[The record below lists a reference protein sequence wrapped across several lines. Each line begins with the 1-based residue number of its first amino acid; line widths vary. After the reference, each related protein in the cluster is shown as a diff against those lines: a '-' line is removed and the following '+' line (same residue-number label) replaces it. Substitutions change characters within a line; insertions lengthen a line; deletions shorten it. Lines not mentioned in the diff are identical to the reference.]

1 MNSPDACVATGRF
14 ERRAFQDVSFTA
26 KADLPSAV
34 AVSRNI
40 ERKFNLIDLSPVP
53 TVSIIMSMR
62 DSAATLNSAIRSI
75 IWQTLTD
82 WELVLIDD
90 GSRDDS
96 PARAAAFGDP
106 RILIIRHEESKGLAC
121 RLNEAVRLAR
131 GELIARMDADDI
143 CYPERLAVQVGV
155 LQADPG
161 IDVLASKALV
171 FRRQGE
177 IVGVMPVPATH
188 DEIVVQPYRGFMFPH
203 PTWCGRAA
211 WFRRYQYDERL
222 WITQDQELLLRAV
235 GSSRFAAVNKI
246 LLGYRK
252 EHLDLAKSL
261 RGRMI
266 YSAAI
271 WRHARRSG
279 AYVRAVTDIALHLTK
294 FAAEVAAVGLGAE
307 EWLLKQK
314 LNSSLTPE
322 EVEQWHMVWSETSRA
337 SENRHQDASGAL

>member
-1 MNSPDACVATGRF
+1 
-14 ERRAFQDVSFTA
+14 
-26 KADLPSAV
+26 
-34 AVSRNI
+34 
-40 ERKFNLIDLSPVP
+40 
-53 TVSIIMSMR
+53 MSMR
-62 DSAATLNSAIRSI
+62 DSAATLNSAICSI

-96 PARAAAFGDP
+96 ATRAAAFGDP
-106 RILIIRHEESKGLAC
+106 RIRIIRHEESRGLAC

-131 GELIARMDADDI
+131 GEFIARMDADDI

-155 LQADPG
+155 LRSDPG
-161 IDVLASKALV
+161 IDVVASKAVV

-177 IVGVMPVPATH
+177 IVGVMSTPATH
-188 DEIVVQPYRGFMFPH
+188 DEIVAQPYRGFMFPH

-211 WFRRYQYDERL
+211 WFRKYQYDERL
-222 WITQDQELLLRAV
+222 WITQDQELLLRAA
-235 GSSRFAAVNKI
+235 GSSRFSAVGKI

-252 EHLDLAKSL
+252 ERLGLAKSL

-271 WRHARRSG
+271 WRHARQSG
-279 AYVRAVTDIALHLTK
+279 AYARAVKDIFLHLTK
-294 FAAEVAAVGLGAE
+294 FAAEVTASGVGAE

-322 EVEQWHMVWSETSRA
+322 EAKQWRMVWGEMSRA
-337 SENRHQDASGAL
+337 SKKRCPDASGGL

>member
-1 MNSPDACVATGRF
+1 
-14 ERRAFQDVSFTA
+14 
-26 KADLPSAV
+26 
-34 AVSRNI
+34 
-40 ERKFNLIDLSPVP
+40 LIDHSPIP
-53 TVSIIMSMR
+53 IVSIIMSMR

-96 PARAAAFGDP
+96 ATRVAAFGDP
-106 RILIIRHEESKGLAC
+106 RIRIIRHEESRGLAC

-131 GELIARMDADDI
+131 GEFIARMDADDI

-155 LQADPG
+155 LRSDPG
-161 IDVLASKALV
+161 IDVVASKAVV

-177 IVGVMPVPATH
+177 IVGVMSTPTTH
-188 DEIVVQPYRGFMFPH
+188 DEIVAQPYRGFMFPH
-203 PTWCGRAA
+203 PTWCGRAV
-211 WFRRYQYDERL
+211 WFRKYQYDERL
-222 WITQDQELLLRAV
+222 WITQDQELLLRAA
-235 GSSRFAAVNKI
+235 GSSCFSAVGKI

-252 EHLDLAKSL
+252 ERLGLAKSL

-271 WRHARRSG
+271 WRHARQSG
-279 AYVRAVTDIALHLTK
+279 AYARAVTDIFLHLTK
-294 FAAEVAAVGLGAE
+294 FAAEVTASGVGAE

-322 EVEQWHMVWSETSRA
+322 EAEQWHMVWSEMSRA
-337 SENRHQDASGAL
+337 NENRCPDASGGL

>member
-1 MNSPDACVATGRF
+1 
-14 ERRAFQDVSFTA
+14 
-26 KADLPSAV
+26 
-34 AVSRNI
+34 
-40 ERKFNLIDLSPVP
+40 
-53 TVSIIMSMR
+53 MSMR

-96 PARAAAFGDP
+96 AARAAKFGDA
-106 RILIIRHEESKGLAC
+106 RIRIIRHDESRGLAC

-131 GELIARMDADDI
+131 GEFIARMDADDI

-155 LQADPG
+155 LRSDPG
-161 IDVLASKALV
+161 IDVVASKAVV

-177 IVGVMPVPATH
+177 IVGVMSTPTTH
-188 DEIVVQPYRGFMFPH
+188 DEIVAQPYRGFMFPH
-203 PTWCGRAA
+203 PTWCGRAV
-211 WFRRYQYDERL
+211 WFRKYQYDERL
-222 WITQDQELLLRAV
+222 WITQDQELLLRAAR
-235 GSSRFAAVNKI
+235 SSRFSAVGKI

-252 EHLDLAKSL
+252 ERLGLAKSL

-271 WRHARRSG
+271 LRHARLSG
-279 AYVRAVTDIALHLTK
+279 AYARAVTDIFLHLTK
-294 FAAEVAAVGLGAE
+294 FAAEVTASGVGAE

-322 EVEQWHMVWSETSRA
+322 EAEQWHMVWSEMSRA
-337 SENRHQDASGAL
+337 NENRCPDASGGL

>member
-1 MNSPDACVATGRF
+1 
-14 ERRAFQDVSFTA
+14 
-26 KADLPSAV
+26 
-34 AVSRNI
+34 
-40 ERKFNLIDLSPVP
+40 
-53 TVSIIMSMR
+53 MR
-62 DSAATLNSAIRSI
+62 DGAATLNSAICSI

-96 PARAAAFGDP
+96 AARAVAFGDP
-106 RILIIRHEESKGLAC
+106 RIRIIRHEESRGLAC

-131 GELIARMDADDI
+131 GEFIARMDADDI

-155 LQADPG
+155 LRSDPG
-161 IDVLASKALV
+161 IDLLASKAVV

-177 IVGVMPVPATH
+177 IVGIMSTPVAH
-188 DEIVVQPYRGFMFPH
+188 DEIVAQPYRGFMFPH

-211 WFRRYQYDERL
+211 WFRKYQYDERL
-222 WITQDQELLLRAV
+222 WITQDQELLLRAA
-235 GSSRFAAVNKI
+235 GSSRFAAVDKI

-252 EHLDLAKSL
+252 ERLGLAKSL

-271 WRHARRSG
+271 WRHAQRSG
-279 AYVRAVTDIALHLTK
+279 AYTRAVTGIALQLTK
-294 FAAEVAAVGLGAE
+294 FVADVAATGVGAE

-314 LNSSLTPE
+314 LNSSLASE
-322 EVEQWHMVWSETSRA
+322 EAEQWRMVWSEMSRA
-337 SENRHQDASGAL
+337 SEIRRPDASGAL

>member
-1 MNSPDACVATGRF
+1 
-14 ERRAFQDVSFTA
+14 
-26 KADLPSAV
+26 
-34 AVSRNI
+34 
-40 ERKFNLIDLSPVP
+40 LIDHSPIP
-53 TVSIIMSMR
+53 IVSIIMSMR

-96 PARAAAFGDP
+96 ATRVAAFGDP
-106 RILIIRHEESKGLAC
+106 RIRIIRHEESRGLAC

-131 GELIARMDADDI
+131 GEFTARMDADDI

-155 LQADPG
+155 LRSDPG
-161 IDVLASKALV
+161 IDVVASKAVV

-177 IVGVMPVPATH
+177 IVGVMSTPTTH
-188 DEIVVQPYRGFMFPH
+188 DEIVAQPYRGFMFPH
-203 PTWCGRAA
+203 PTWCGRAV
-211 WFRRYQYDERL
+211 WFRKYQYDERL
-222 WITQDQELLLRAV
+222 WITQDQELLLRAG
-235 GSSRFAAVNKI
+235 GSSRFSAVGKI

-252 EHLDLAKSL
+252 ERLGLAKSL

-271 WRHARRSG
+271 WRHARQSG
-279 AYVRAVTDIALHLTK
+279 AYARAVTDIFLHLTK
-294 FAAEVAAVGLGAE
+294 FAAEVTASGVGAE

-322 EVEQWHMVWSETSRA
+322 EAEQWHMVWSEMSRA
-337 SENRHQDASGAL
+337 NENRCPDASGGL

>member
-1 MNSPDACVATGRF
+1 
-14 ERRAFQDVSFTA
+14 
-26 KADLPSAV
+26 
-34 AVSRNI
+34 
-40 ERKFNLIDLSPVP
+40 
-53 TVSIIMSMR
+53 MR

-96 PARAAAFGDP
+96 ATRVAAFGDP
-106 RILIIRHEESKGLAC
+106 RIRIIRHEESRGLAC

-131 GELIARMDADDI
+131 GEFIARMDADDI

-155 LQADPG
+155 LRSDPG
-161 IDVLASKALV
+161 IDVVASKAVV

-177 IVGVMPVPATH
+177 IVGVMSTPTTH
-188 DEIVVQPYRGFMFPH
+188 DEIVAQPYRGFMFPH
-203 PTWCGRAA
+203 PTWCGRAV
-211 WFRRYQYDERL
+211 WFRKYQYDERL
-222 WITQDQELLLRAV
+222 WITQDQELLLRAA
-235 GSSRFAAVNKI
+235 GSSRFSAVGKI

-252 EHLDLAKSL
+252 ERLGLAKSL

-271 WRHARRSG
+271 WRHARQSG
-279 AYVRAVTDIALHLTK
+279 AYARAVTDIFLHLTK
-294 FAAEVAAVGLGAE
+294 FAAEVTASGVGAE

-322 EVEQWHMVWSETSRA
+322 EAEQWHMVWSEMSRA
-337 SENRHQDASGAL
+337 NENRCPDASGGL

>member
-1 MNSPDACVATGRF
+1 MV
-14 ERRAFQDVSFTA
+14 
-26 KADLPSAV
+26 
-34 AVSRNI
+34 
-40 ERKFNLIDLSPVP
+40 DLSPVP
-53 TVSIIMSMR
+53 IVSIIMSMR
-62 DSAATLNSAIRSI
+62 DSAATLDSAIRSI

-96 PARAAAFGDP
+96 AARAAKFGDA
-106 RILIIRHEESKGLAC
+106 RIRIIRYDESRGLAC

-131 GELIARMDADDI
+131 GEFIARMDADDI
-143 CYPERLAVQVGV
+143 CYPERLAVQVGA
-155 LQADPG
+155 LRSDPG
-161 IDVLASKALV
+161 IDVLASKAVV

-177 IVGVMPVPATH
+177 IVGVMSTPATH
-188 DEIVVQPYRGFMFPH
+188 DEIVAQPYRGFMFPH

-211 WFRRYQYDERL
+211 WFRKYQYDEWI
-222 WITQDQELLLRAV
+222 WITQDQELLLRAA

-252 EHLDLAKSL
+252 ERLSLAKSL

-271 WRHARRSG
+271 WRHARQSG
-279 AYVRAVTDIALHLTK
+279 TYARAVMDTALQLAK
-294 FAAEVAAVGLGAE
+294 FAADAVATGLGAE

-314 LNSSLTPE
+314 LISPLTPE
-322 EVEQWHMVWSETSRA
+322 EAEQWRMVWSEMSRA
-337 SENRHQDASGAL
+337 SENRRPDASGGP

>member
-1 MNSPDACVATGRF
+1 
-14 ERRAFQDVSFTA
+14 
-26 KADLPSAV
+26 
-34 AVSRNI
+34 
-40 ERKFNLIDLSPVP
+40 
-53 TVSIIMSMR
+53 MSMR

-96 PARAAAFGDP
+96 ATRVAAFGDP
-106 RILIIRHEESKGLAC
+106 RIRIIRHEESRGLAC

-131 GELIARMDADDI
+131 GEFIARMDADDI

-155 LQADPG
+155 LRSDPG
-161 IDVLASKALV
+161 IDVVASKAVV

-177 IVGVMPVPATH
+177 IVGVMSTPTTH
-188 DEIVVQPYRGFMFPH
+188 DEIVAQPYRGFMFPH
-203 PTWCGRAA
+203 PTWCGRAV
-211 WFRRYQYDERL
+211 WFRKYQYDERL
-222 WITQDQELLLRAV
+222 WITQDQELLLRAA
-235 GSSRFAAVNKI
+235 GSSRFSAVGKI

-252 EHLDLAKSL
+252 ERLGLAKSL

-271 WRHARRSG
+271 WRHARQSG
-279 AYVRAVTDIALHLTK
+279 AYARAVTDIFLHLTK
-294 FAAEVAAVGLGAE
+294 FAAEVTASGVGAE

-322 EVEQWHMVWSETSRA
+322 EAEQWHMVWSEMSRA
-337 SENRHQDASGAL
+337 NENRCPDASGGL

>member
-1 MNSPDACVATGRF
+1 
-14 ERRAFQDVSFTA
+14 
-26 KADLPSAV
+26 
-34 AVSRNI
+34 
-40 ERKFNLIDLSPVP
+40 
-53 TVSIIMSMR
+53 MSMR

-96 PARAAAFGDP
+96 ATRVAAFGDP
-106 RILIIRHEESKGLAC
+106 RIRIIRHEESRGLAC

-131 GELIARMDADDI
+131 GEFIARMDADDI

-155 LQADPG
+155 LRSDPG
-161 IDVLASKALV
+161 IDVVASKAVV

-177 IVGVMPVPATH
+177 IVGVMSTPTTH
-188 DEIVVQPYRGFMFPH
+188 DEIVAQPYRGFMFPH
-203 PTWCGRAA
+203 PTWCGRAV
-211 WFRRYQYDERL
+211 WFRKYQYDERL
-222 WITQDQELLLRAV
+222 WITQDQELLLRAG
-235 GSSRFAAVNKI
+235 GSSRFSAVGKI

-252 EHLDLAKSL
+252 ERLGLAKSL

-271 WRHARRSG
+271 WRHAQQSG
-279 AYVRAVTDIALHLTK
+279 AYARAVTDIFLHLTK
-294 FAAEVAAVGLGAE
+294 FAAEVTASGVGAE

-322 EVEQWHMVWSETSRA
+322 EAEQWHMVWSEMSRA
-337 SENRHQDASGAL
+337 NENRCPDASGGL

>member
-1 MNSPDACVATGRF
+1 
-14 ERRAFQDVSFTA
+14 
-26 KADLPSAV
+26 
-34 AVSRNI
+34 
-40 ERKFNLIDLSPVP
+40 LIDHSPIP
-53 TVSIIMSMR
+53 IVSIIMSMR

-96 PARAAAFGDP
+96 ATRVAAFGDP
-106 RILIIRHEESKGLAC
+106 RIRIIRHEESRGLAC

-131 GELIARMDADDI
+131 GEFTARMDADDI

-155 LQADPG
+155 LRSDPG
-161 IDVLASKALV
+161 IDVVASKAVV

-177 IVGVMPVPATH
+177 IVGVMSTPTTH
-188 DEIVVQPYRGFMFPH
+188 DEIVAQPYRGFMFPH
-203 PTWCGRAA
+203 PTWCGRAV
-211 WFRRYQYDERL
+211 WFRKYQYDERL
-222 WITQDQELLLRAV
+222 WITQDQELLLRAA
-235 GSSRFAAVNKI
+235 GSSRFSAVGKI

-252 EHLDLAKSL
+252 ERLGLAKSL

-271 WRHARRSG
+271 WRHARQSG
-279 AYVRAVTDIALHLTK
+279 AYARAVTDIFLHLTK
-294 FAAEVAAVGLGAE
+294 FAAEVTASGVGAE

-322 EVEQWHMVWSETSRA
+322 EAEQWHMVWSEMSRA
-337 SENRHQDASGAL
+337 NENRCPDASGGL

>member
-1 MNSPDACVATGRF
+1 MIDHSPI
-14 ERRAFQDVSFTA
+14 
-26 KADLPSAV
+26 P
-34 AVSRNI
+34 I
-40 ERKFNLIDLSPVP
+40 
-53 TVSIIMSMR
+53 VSIIMSMR

-96 PARAAAFGDP
+96 ATRVAAFGDP
-106 RILIIRHEESKGLAC
+106 RIRIIRHEESRGLAC

-131 GELIARMDADDI
+131 GEFIARMDADDI

-155 LQADPG
+155 LRSDPG
-161 IDVLASKALV
+161 IDVVASKAVV

-177 IVGVMPVPATH
+177 IVGVMSTPTTH
-188 DEIVVQPYRGFMFPH
+188 DEIVAQPYRGFMFPH
-203 PTWCGRAA
+203 PTWCGRAV
-211 WFRRYQYDERL
+211 WFRKYQYDERL
-222 WITQDQELLLRAV
+222 WITQDQELLLRAA
-235 GSSRFAAVNKI
+235 GSSRFSAVGKI

-252 EHLDLAKSL
+252 ERLGLAKSL

-271 WRHARRSG
+271 WRHAQQSG
-279 AYVRAVTDIALHLTK
+279 AYARAVTDIFLHLTK
-294 FAAEVAAVGLGAE
+294 FAAEVTASGVGAE

-322 EVEQWHMVWSETSRA
+322 EAEQWHMVWSEMSRA
-337 SENRHQDASGAL
+337 NENRCPDASGGL

>member
-1 MNSPDACVATGRF
+1 
-14 ERRAFQDVSFTA
+14 
-26 KADLPSAV
+26 
-34 AVSRNI
+34 
-40 ERKFNLIDLSPVP
+40 LIDHSPIP
-53 TVSIIMSMR
+53 IVSIIMSMR

-96 PARAAAFGDP
+96 ATRVAAFGDP
-106 RILIIRHEESKGLAC
+106 RIRIIRHEESRGLAC

-131 GELIARMDADDI
+131 GEFIARMDADDI

-155 LQADPG
+155 LRSDPG
-161 IDVLASKALV
+161 IDVVASKAVV

-177 IVGVMPVPATH
+177 IVGVMSTPTTH
-188 DEIVVQPYRGFMFPH
+188 DEIVAQPYRGFMFPH
-203 PTWCGRAA
+203 PTWCGRAV
-211 WFRRYQYDERL
+211 WFRKYQYDERL
-222 WITQDQELLLRAV
+222 WITQDQELLLRAA
-235 GSSRFAAVNKI
+235 GSSRFSAVGKI

-252 EHLDLAKSL
+252 ERLGLAKSL

-271 WRHARRSG
+271 WRHARQSG
-279 AYVRAVTDIALHLTK
+279 AYARAVTDIFLHLTK
-294 FAAEVAAVGLGAE
+294 FAAEVTASGVGAE

-322 EVEQWHMVWSETSRA
+322 EAEQWHMVWSEMSRA
-337 SENRHQDASGAL
+337 NENRCPDASGGL

>member
-1 MNSPDACVATGRF
+1 
-14 ERRAFQDVSFTA
+14 
-26 KADLPSAV
+26 
-34 AVSRNI
+34 
-40 ERKFNLIDLSPVP
+40 LIDHSPIP
-53 TVSIIMSMR
+53 IVSIIMSMR

-96 PARAAAFGDP
+96 ATRVAAFGDP
-106 RILIIRHEESKGLAC
+106 RIRIIRHEESRGLAC

-131 GELIARMDADDI
+131 GEFIARMDADDI

-155 LQADPG
+155 LRSDPG
-161 IDVLASKALV
+161 IDVVASKAVV

-177 IVGVMPVPATH
+177 IVGVMSTPTTH
-188 DEIVVQPYRGFMFPH
+188 DEIVAQPYRGFMFPH
-203 PTWCGRAA
+203 PTWCGRAV
-211 WFRRYQYDERL
+211 WFRKYQYDERL
-222 WITQDQELLLRAV
+222 WITQDQELLLRAG
-235 GSSRFAAVNKI
+235 GSSRFSAVGKI

-252 EHLDLAKSL
+252 ERLGLAKSL

-271 WRHARRSG
+271 WRHAQQSG
-279 AYVRAVTDIALHLTK
+279 AYARAVTDIFLHLTK
-294 FAAEVAAVGLGAE
+294 FAAEVTASGVGAE

-322 EVEQWHMVWSETSRA
+322 EAEQWHMVWSEMSRA
-337 SENRHQDASGAL
+337 NENRCPDASGGL

>member
-1 MNSPDACVATGRF
+1 MIDHSPI
-14 ERRAFQDVSFTA
+14 
-26 KADLPSAV
+26 P
-34 AVSRNI
+34 I
-40 ERKFNLIDLSPVP
+40 
-53 TVSIIMSMR
+53 VSIIMSMR

-96 PARAAAFGDP
+96 ATRVAAFGDP
-106 RILIIRHEESKGLAC
+106 RIRIIRHEESRGLAC

-131 GELIARMDADDI
+131 GEFIARMDADDI

-155 LQADPG
+155 LRSDPG
-161 IDVLASKALV
+161 IDVVASKAVV

-177 IVGVMPVPATH
+177 IVGVMSTPTTH
-188 DEIVVQPYRGFMFPH
+188 DEIVAQPYRGFMFPH
-203 PTWCGRAA
+203 PTWCGRAV
-211 WFRRYQYDERL
+211 WFRKYQYDERL
-222 WITQDQELLLRAV
+222 WITQDQELLLRAA
-235 GSSRFAAVNKI
+235 GSSRFSAVGKI

-252 EHLDLAKSL
+252 ERLGLAKSL

-271 WRHARRSG
+271 WRHARQSG
-279 AYVRAVTDIALHLTK
+279 AYARAVTDIFLHLTK
-294 FAAEVAAVGLGAE
+294 FAAEVTASGVGAE

-322 EVEQWHMVWSETSRA
+322 EAEQWHMVWSEMSRA
-337 SENRHQDASGAL
+337 NENRCPDASGGL